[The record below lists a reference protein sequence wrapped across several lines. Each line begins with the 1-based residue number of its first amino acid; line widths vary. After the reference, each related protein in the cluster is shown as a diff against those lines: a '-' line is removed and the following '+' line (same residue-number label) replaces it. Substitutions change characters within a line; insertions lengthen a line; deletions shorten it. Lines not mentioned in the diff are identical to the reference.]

1 MDWMRLGALELH
13 PAERLLL
20 RDGQAVE
27 LGARA
32 FDLLLVLAEQPGR
45 LVTKATLLERVWPKL
60 VVDENNLPTQV
71 ASLRRA
77 LGAGAI
83 RTVPGFGYRLE
94 LPVSP
99 SGGVPSGLT
108 AMNGAATPGIAQG
121 HGSAL
126 AGVPAQVAPTRAA
139 AALPPW
145 PGRLAPLVGREREL
159 AELHATLAR
168 ASLVTLV
175 GVPGVGKTRLAQELL
190 ALAASESRGAV
201 AWVALQ
207 PLATLQQVPGALA
220 LALGLPPPDAA
231 NPFDSLAQA
240 LGQQPLFAVFDG
252 VEHLGA
258 TLAAPLAA
266 LLQASGALR
275 ILLTSQAPLGVA
287 GEQVYRLQA
296 LAVPP
301 AGAEAGEVA
310 GHSAVQLF
318 AQRAAAA
325 AQGFELNS
333 ANTAQ
338 VAAICRRLDGNPLAL
353 ELAAARLPALGAAAL
368 LERLDDRF
376 RLLRQAGQGGDARH
390 GALHAAFDWSYSLLA
405 PAEQRVFN
413 RLAAFAGS
421 FALPV
426 AARAVADDSID
437 AAEAV
442 DLIGRLVDRSLLMA
456 LPTEPPRY
464 QLAETARYY
473 ALERLRE
480 SGQEPL
486 AQRRMAESLL
496 VRLDVIWQEY
506 WSLDEAIW
514 LSRYLPELDN
524 LRAASTWAAAHD
536 GDLAVAL
543 YGSAWPLLVETDL
556 HEEGRARFAQVAPH
570 LHEGLAPARLGRFW
584 EAVASLESTRQ
595 WDRARY
601 AAELAAGFH
610 GRGGDARARCYAL
623 LLLAWNARDDDAA
636 AEAAW
641 AAARALEDPAW
652 PARLLAFG
660 DLTECVLASTAGRL
674 AEARAACARAVRH
687 ALATS
692 ERQALAATVCLVELD
707 IASGEIFAALQLVR
721 PLAQGLKTSG
731 RRETRF
737 ELLSLGLCALLLAGE
752 HEEARAYAA
761 ELHELAQ
768 RLDQGRL
775 HEVLDAM
782 ACLACSGGR
791 HEAAARIVVAADRAM
806 AAHGLTRRRP
816 AAERMRATVAH
827 KLDEVLGPK
836 WLATAA
842 AARGQLDEAGACA
855 LALGF
860 TD

>member
-1 MDWMRLGALELH
+1 MDWLRLGAFELH

-20 RDGQAVE
+20 RDGQVVE
-27 LGARA
+27 LGGRA
-32 FDLLLVLAEQPGR
+32 FDLLRALAEQPGR
-45 LVTKATLLERVWPKL
+45 LVSKATLLERVWPRL
-60 VVDENNLPTQV
+60 VVDENNLPAQV

-94 LPVSP
+94 LPV
-99 SGGVPSGLT
+99 
-108 AMNGAATPGIAQG
+108 APG
-121 HGSAL
+121 
-126 AGVPAQVAPTRAA
+126 AA
-139 AALPPW
+139 AAVPATAPATAPVVAPGPAASRLAPPLPPW

-159 AELHATLAR
+159 SELRATLAR

-190 ALAASESRGAV
+190 AQHGAEHACTA

-207 PLATLQQVPGALA
+207 PLMTVTQVPGAVALA
-220 LALGLPPPDAA
+220 LALPLPDEQDPFAA
-231 NPFDSLAQA
+231 LARA
-240 LGQQPLFAVFDG
+240 LGQQPLFVVLDG

-258 TLAAPLAA
+258 LLAAPLAA
-266 LLQASGALR
+266 LLHASGGLR
-275 ILLTSQAPLGVA
+275 LLVTSQAPLGVA
-287 GEQVYRLQA
+287 GEQLHRLQA
-296 LAVPP
+296 LAVP
-301 AGAEAGEVA
+301 AVGGDAAEVA
-310 GHSAVQLF
+310 AHPAVRLLVE
-318 AQRAAAA
+318 RAA
-325 AQGFELNS
+325 AQGFELNT
-333 ANTAQ
+333 ANAAQ
-338 VAAICRRLDGNPLAL
+338 VAEICRRLDGNPLAL

-376 RLLRQAGQGGDARH
+376 RLLRQAGPGSDPRH
-390 GALHAAFDWSYSLLA
+390 GALHAAFDWSYRLLA
-405 PAEQRVFN
+405 LPEQRVFN

-426 AARAVADDSID
+426 AARAVADESID

-480 SGQEPL
+480 SGEQQQ
-486 AQRRMAESLL
+486 AQQRMAESLL
-496 VRLDVIWQEY
+496 VRLDVLYQEY

-514 LSRYLPELDN
+514 LSRHLPELDN
-524 LRAASTWAAAHD
+524 LRAASAWAALHD
-536 GDLAVAL
+536 GELAVAL

-556 HEEGRARFAQVAPH
+556 HEEGRQRYAQVAP
-570 LHEGLAPARLGRFW
+570 LLRDDLPPARLGRFW
-584 EAVASLESTRQ
+584 EAVASYESTRQ
-595 WDRARY
+595 WDRARH
-601 AAELAAGFH
+601 AAELAASLH
-610 GRGGDARARCYAL
+610 ARSGDARSRYYAL
-623 LLLAWNARDDDAA
+623 LLLAWNARGDDAA
-636 AEAAW
+636 ALAAW
-641 AAARALEDPAW
+641 ETARALEDPAW
-652 PARLLAFG
+652 PSRLLALG
-660 DLTECVLASTAGRL
+660 DLTEGALASSAGRL

-707 IASGEIFAALQLVR
+707 IASGEVFAALQLVR
-721 PLAQGLKTSG
+721 PLAQGLKVSG

-737 ELLSLGLCALLLAGE
+737 ELLALGLCALLLAGE
-752 HEEARAYAA
+752 QEEARAYAA

-768 RLDQGRL
+768 RLDHSRL

-791 HEAAARIVVAADRAM
+791 HEAAARIVVVADRAL
-806 AAHGLTRRRP
+806 AVHGLTRRR
-816 AAERMRATVAH
+816 AAAARMRATVAAR
-827 KLDEVLGPK
+827 LDEVLGPQ
-836 WLATAA
+836 WLERAA
-842 AARGQLDEAGACA
+842 AARGHLDEVGACG
-855 LALGF
+855 LALGY